1 MPAPLRGSAYGPV
14 KGKKILL
21 TGPDSGLL
29 YRLDLTDVDIMSIL
43 SELDEGV
50 IIADHKGRIIYY
62 NKKQAQIDDIA
73 PEYALGKTITELY
86 HLSEESSMIL
96 RCMRT
101 GEPIKGHLFF
111 YQTRLGRVANT
122 IHSVFPLTRK
132 GSVIGAI
139 CFVKD
144 YNLLEKTVTST
155 SIVAPDKRR
164 QLGNGTRYNFTD
176 VIGGDPEFLHVLKMA
191 RLAADSP
198 SPIMLCGE
206 TGTGKEVFAQSIHNY
221 SARHSGQFIGINC
234 AAIPENLLEG
244 LLFGTARGAFT
255 GASDKPGIFEQA
267 SAGTLFLDEVDSMP
281 VGLQAKLLRVLQEK
295 KVRRVGSS
303 EEIDINLKIIS
314 SVNTEPH
321 RAIKEGILRMD
332 LFYRLGVVYIRIP
345 PLRERKSDIDML
357 IRHFIYKNNLILNT
371 HVQYLSEPVKD
382 LFHQYR
388 WPGNVRELAHVIE
401 GAMNL
406 IGQEETLQ
414 ENHLPDHLMLHS
426 RSSDTNRPLSRPAI
440 PEAPQTDLSIPIS
453 GVEPTRSGSPPVRN
467 LAEDQKGRERR
478 VIEEAL
484 RNARGNISRAARS
497 IGISRQLC
505 HYKMKKH
512 RIDRTA
518 YVD

>member
-1 MPAPLRGSAYGPV
+1 LAESDPG
-14 KGKKILL
+14 I
-21 TGPDSGLL
+21 L
-29 YRLDLTDVDIMSIL
+29 YRLDLTDVDVMSVL

-50 IIADHKGRIIYY
+50 IIADRKGRIIYY
-62 NKKQAQIDDIA
+62 NQKQAQIDDIA
-73 PEYALGKTITELY
+73 REHALGKTITELY
-86 HLSEESSMIL
+86 HITEENSMIL
-96 RCMRT
+96 RCMGR
-101 GEPIKGHLFF
+101 GEPIKGRLFF
-111 YQTRLGRVANT
+111 YQTRLGKVANT

-132 GSVIGAI
+132 GEVIGAI

-144 YNLLEKTVTST
+144 YNLLEKTVTT
-155 SIVAPDKRR
+155 SSVLTPQKRR
-164 QLGNGTRYNFTD
+164 KLGNGTRYNFTD
-176 VIGGDPEFLHVLKMA
+176 VIGGDPDFLHVLKMA

-206 TGTGKEVFAQSIHNY
+206 TGTGKEIFAQSIHNY
-221 SARHSGQFIGINC
+221 SARHSKWFTGINC

-244 LLFGTARGAFT
+244 LLFGTAKGAFT
-255 GASDKPGIFEQA
+255 GASDKPGIFEEA

-303 EEIDINLKIIS
+303 EEIDIDLKIIS

-345 PLRERKSDIDML
+345 PLRERKADIDL
-357 IRHFIYKNNLILNT
+357 LSRHFIYKNNLALNT
-371 HVQYLSEPVKD
+371 HVQYLSEPAQD

-388 WPGNVRELAHVIE
+388 WPGNVRELEHVIE

-406 IGQEETLQ
+406 VGQEDTL
-414 ENHLPDHLMLHS
+414 EPDHLPEHMMLEMLDTPG
-426 RSSDTNRPLSRPAI
+426 SDGNRTRPVTRPVLSGPPGQPP
-440 PEAPQTDLSIPIS
+440 PEARSQAVPSAS
-453 GVEPTRSGSPPVRN
+453 GPPPVRN
-467 LAEDQKGRERR
+467 LAETQMAREKG
-478 VIEEAL
+478 IIKEAL
-484 RNARGNISRAARS
+484 RDSRGNISQAARS

-505 HYKMKKH
+505 HYKIKKY

-518 YVD
+518 YAD

>member
-1 MPAPLRGSAYGPV
+1 LAKSDP
-14 KGKKILL
+14 
-21 TGPDSGLL
+21 GLL
-29 YRLDLTDVDIMSIL
+29 YRLDLTDVDVLSVL

-50 IIADHKGRIIYY
+50 IIADRKGRIIYY
-62 NKKQAQIDDIA
+62 NQKQAQIDDIA
-73 PEYALGKTITELY
+73 PEHALGKTITELY
-86 HLSEESSMIL
+86 HLTDENSMIL
-96 RCMRT
+96 RCMRR
-101 GEPIKGHLFF
+101 GEPIKGRLFF
-111 YQTRLGRVANT
+111 YQTRLGKVANT

-132 GSVIGAI
+132 GEVIGAV

-144 YNLLEKTVTST
+144 YNLLEKTITASSVLT
-155 SIVAPDKRR
+155 PHKRR
-164 QLGNGTRYNFTD
+164 QVGNGTRYNFTD
-176 VIGGDPEFLHVLKMA
+176 IIGGDPDFLHVLKMA

-206 TGTGKEVFAQSIHNY
+206 TGTGKEIFAQSIHNY
-221 SARHSGQFIGINC
+221 SARHSQRFIGINC

-281 VGLQAKLLRVLQEK
+281 VGLQAKLLRALQEK

-303 EEIDINLKIIS
+303 EEIDIDLKIIS

-345 PLRERKSDIDML
+345 PLRERKADIDL
-357 IRHFIYKNNLILNT
+357 LTRHFIYKNNLSLHT
-371 HVQYLSEPVKD
+371 HVRYLSEPVQD
-382 LFHQYR
+382 LFHEYR
-388 WPGNVRELAHVIE
+388 WPGNVRELEHVIE

-406 IGQEETLQ
+406 IGEEDTLQ
-414 ENHLPDHLMLHS
+414 PDHLPEHMLLKPPAADADRTRPVFS
-426 RSSDTNRPLSRPAI
+426 GPSDPRPPEPRPESG
-440 PEAPQTDLSIPIS
+440 PSEAGP
-453 GVEPTRSGSPPVRN
+453 PPVRN
-467 LAEDQKGRERR
+467 LAQTQMAREKRI
-478 VIEEAL
+478 IEEAL
-484 RNARGNISRAARS
+484 RQARGNISRAARS

-505 HYKMKKH
+505 HYKIKKY

-518 YVD
+518 YAD